1 MSFILVVE
9 DEPDILELIRY
20 NLEKE
25 GYGVEGV
32 MSGEAALASIERN
45 TPRLIVLDLMLPGV
59 DGLEVCRKLKSD
71 SRYHSIP
78 VMMLTARTED
88 SDVVAG
94 LEVGAD
100 DYVTKPFNPKVLV
113 ARVRAALRRS
123 VTVGGTGHE
132 EDYISIH
139 GITIDVARHL
149 VRCTRSGTDG
159 DTPNEISLS
168 ATEFAILEFLSRNP
182 GWVFSRS
189 RIIDAIRGEEYPV
202 TERSVD
208 VQILGLRR
216 KLGDSSH
223 LIETV
228 RGVGYRMKSE

>member
-1 MSFILVVE
+1 MSYILVVE

-25 GYGVEGV
+25 GYTVDGV
-32 MSGEAALASIERN
+32 MSGEAALERAEQRV
-45 TPRLIVLDLMLPGV
+45 PRLIVLDLMLPGV
-59 DGLEVCRKLKSD
+59 DGWEVCRTLKND
-71 SRYHSIP
+71 PRFRTVP

-123 VTVGGTGHE
+123 ATSGGTGGE
-132 EDYISIH
+132 EDFISIH

-149 VRCTRSGTDG
+149 VRCGSTAQ
-159 DTPNEISLS
+159 EIALS

-216 KLGDSSH
+216 KLGDWSH